1 MSPSCNPQPLKGY
14 FALFSFL
21 NFVVVLVVLVAAAAA
36 TAPVIPAYFLPF
48 RTWPS
53 LLFYHQDIKTAWLTQ
68 EDFLLLFFGGFA

>member
-21 NFVVVLVVLVAAAAA
+21 NFVVVLVAAAAA

-53 LLFYHQDIKTAWLTQ
+53 LLFYHQDIKHRKYHTDLK
-68 EDFLLLFFGGFA
+68 DLK